1 MIEQSL
7 TLITVATSALAVVFV
22 AMVASSAVTKFMEG
36 LTK

>member
-7 TLITVATSALAVVFV
+7 TLITVAASALSVVFV
-22 AMVASSAVTKFMEG
+22 ALVASSALTKFLEG